1 MLINA
6 TQDYALRMCCYL
18 ARKGRRASTREIAD
32 ASGASRQFLTQLAQ
46 PLRDAGIL
54 DARVG
59 KGGGYMLAKD
69 PWEISVLAVMRAVD
83 EATGPEH
90 SSREAMYVKR
100 QLLDALD
107 CLRLPEVM

>member
-1 MLINA
+1 MLIN
-6 TQDYALRMCCYL
+6 TTHDYALRMCCYL
-18 ARKGRRASTREIAD
+18 ACKGRRASTREIAD

-69 PWEISVLAVMRAVD
+69 PGEVSVLAVMRAVD
-83 EATGPEH
+83 EATEPEH
-90 SSREAMYVKR
+90 PSREAAYVKR

-107 CLRLPEVM
+107 RIRLPEVM